1 MKITDIITRLNLKV
15 ISGHSGLAND
25 ITGGYVSD
33 LLSDV
38 MGNAK
43 EGQIWITLQTHQN
56 IIAVASL
63 KDISAI
69 IIVKGNVPEPDTIE
83 KSNMENIPVLSTK
96 LDTFNIAG
104 RVFELLKEG

>member
-1 MKITDIITRLNLKV
+1 MRITEITEKLDLKV
-15 ISGHSGLAND
+15 LSGHNGLSNE

-63 KDISAI
+63 KDLAAI
-69 IIVKGNVPEPDTIE
+69 IIVKG
-83 KSNMENIPVLSTK
+83 SHSG
-96 LDTFNIAG
+96 G
-104 RVFELLKEG
+104 RYN